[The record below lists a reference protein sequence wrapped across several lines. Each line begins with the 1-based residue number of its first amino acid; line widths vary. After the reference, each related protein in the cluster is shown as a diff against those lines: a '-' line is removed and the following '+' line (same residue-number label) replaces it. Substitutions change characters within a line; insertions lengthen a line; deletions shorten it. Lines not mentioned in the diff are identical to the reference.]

1 MQQFDGLISP
11 TLANTKQAELHQTV
25 GYQVVVKLDL
35 LLTEH
40 METKNTFL

>member
-1 MQQFDGLISP
+1 MQQLDGLVSP
-11 TLANTKQAELHQTV
+11 PLANTQQAELHQTV